1 MDYKKSFCLLG
12 VVFVFLTL
20 WCLTSSYANMP
31 PPSILDIPD
40 LEHQYRSRIDD
51 LANDSGALGDFFKL
65 KKAEQELR
73 AGNVKE
79 AFKTVNR
86 VETNEVFGFWKSLIQ
101 AEIYIS
107 QNEPRQTL
115 ALLKVLPKTPN
126 PENSFGES
134 TYQDLF
140 KRALLARYQA
150 KKILGETS
158 QEEIASLLSLYP
170 EDSKIL
176 TILGPSANATL
187 NAQQKID
194 KVHALHF
201 SYQFKKIPGIL
212 SPSEILSA
220 KISLEEKCKALY
232 ELGNGLRYTP
242 GQGGASASAFKEI
255 LNNDCGDNYIPRAL
269 YWVGSLNGTAES
281 GENSRVSALTR
292 LYKDYPTHRLAD
304 DAIYKLYQSA
314 EKNGDTQGA
323 SKYLDL
329 LIAHGKGDMRGKA
342 LFDMAYPLFKKGDY
356 KKALSWL
363 DKILSGEYTTD
374 ESYPQALYWHGRT
387 LEKIS
392 AKNKEKARQNYQKL
406 LKEFP
411 YSFYTTLAAKRL
423 GVAASSP
430 KLPQMTGTV
439 PSEGKDFFALIDEM
453 NARKLS
459 DAASAVMDIAINLH
473 PDWQKNHEEYIAKK
487 FIQSHNYRKALDMAD
502 KHFDCGVYGPVTG
515 SNDPLFAAFYPMA
528 YRDQAH
534 AGYSK
539 SSLPLGAIEGIMRE
553 ESLFQRNV
561 RSHAGAV
568 GLMQLMP
575 ATARM
580 MSRTVGGETLLDLT
594 DPQSNILLGSAYLH
608 DMKNY
613 FKGQM
618 PLAIMA
624 YNAGPGNVNKWLRT
638 VGSKELDEFI
648 EDIPLS
654 ETRGYVKRVMR
665 SMQVYGFLYNE
676 PYFKNPSFEFQIQVA
691 KK

>member
-1 MDYKKSFCLLG
+1 
-12 VVFVFLTL
+12 
-20 WCLTSSYANMP
+20 MP

-73 AGNVKE
+73 AGQIKE
-79 AFKTVNR
+79 AFKTVSR
-86 VETNEVFGFWKSLIQ
+86 VAASEVFSFWKTVIQ
-101 AEIYIS
+101 AEVYIA
-107 QNEPRQTL
+107 QNEPRQAL
-115 ALLKVLPKTPN
+115 ALLKNLPQKPN

-134 TYQDLF
+134 TYQDIF

-150 KKILGETS
+150 KKILGEKT
-158 QEEIASLLSLYP
+158 EGEIAALLSLYP
-170 EDSKIL
+170 EDGKVL
-176 TILGPSANATL
+176 ETVGPTTSVAL
-187 NAQQKID
+187 NTQQKID

-212 SPSEILSA
+212 TPSEILA
-220 KISLEEKCKALY
+220 ANISSQEKCQALY
-232 ELGNGLRYTP
+232 ELGNGLRYNP

-255 LNNDCGDNYIPRAL
+255 LKNDCGDNYTPRAL
-269 YWVGSLNGTAES
+269 YWIGSLNTTLLES
-281 GENSRVSALTR
+281 DENSRVSALTR
-292 LYKDYPTHRLAD
+292 LYREYPDHRLAD

-314 EKNGDTQGA
+314 QKQGGTH
-323 SKYLDL
+323 STLKYFDL
-329 LIAHGKGDMRGKA
+329 LIAHGKGDMRGKV

-363 DKILSGEYTTD
+363 DKIIDGEITTD

-411 YSFYTTLAAKRL
+411 FSFYTTLAARRL
-423 GVAASSP
+423 GVAANSP
-430 KLPQMTGTV
+430 KLPQLGGTV

-453 NARKLS
+453 TARKLN
-459 DAASAVMDIAINLH
+459 DAASAVMDIALNLH

-487 FIQSHNYRKALDMAD
+487 LIQSHNYRKALDMAD

-515 SNDPLFAAFYPMA
+515 SSDPLFAAFYPLA
-528 YRDQAH
+528 YRDQTH
-534 AGYSK
+534 LGYNK
-539 SSLPLGAIEGIMRE
+539 NSLPLGAIEGIMRE

-580 MSRTVGGETLLDLT
+580 MSRNVGSETLLDLT

-613 FKGQM
+613 FSGQL

-638 VGSKELDEFI
+638 VGNKELDEFI

-676 PYFKNPSFEFQIQVA
+676 PYFKKPSFDFQIQVA

>member
-1 MDYKKSFCLLG
+1 
-12 VVFVFLTL
+12 
-20 WCLTSSYANMP
+20 MP

-73 AGNVKE
+73 AGNTKD
-79 AFKTVNR
+79 AFKTVSR
-86 VETNEVFGFWKSLIQ
+86 VNADEVFVFWKSVIQ
-101 AEIYIS
+101 AEIYVS

-115 ALLKVLPKTPN
+115 ALLKVLPRKPN

-140 KRALLARYQA
+140 KRALLSRTQA
-150 KKILGETS
+150 KKILGETA
-158 QEEIASLLSLYP
+158 EEDMAALFSLYP
-170 EDSKIL
+170 EDSKVL
-176 TILGPSANATL
+176 SVLGPTTSVTLSAE
-187 NAQQKID
+187 QKID

-201 SYQFKKIPGIL
+201 SYQFKKIPGVV

-220 KISLEEKCKALY
+220 NLNSEEKCKALY
-232 ELGNGLRYTP
+232 ELGNGLRYNP
-242 GQGGASASAFKEI
+242 GQGGASANAFKEI
-255 LNNDCGDNYIPRAL
+255 LKNDCGDNYTPRAL
-269 YWVGSLNGTAES
+269 YWIGSLNTTPLES
-281 GENSRVSALTR
+281 DENSRVSALTR
-292 LYKDYPTHRLAD
+292 LYKEYPNHRLAD
-304 DAIYKLYQSA
+304 DAIYKLYQS
-314 EKNGDTQGA
+314 EDKNGNTHGA
-323 SKYLDL
+323 AKYLDL

-363 DKILSGEYTTD
+363 EKIIGGEITTD
-374 ESYPQALYWHGRT
+374 ESYPQALYWHGRM

-392 AKNKEKARQNYQKL
+392 VKNNEKAKQDYQKL

-423 GVAASSP
+423 GVAANSP
-430 KLPQMTGTV
+430 KLPQMGGTV

-459 DAASAVMDIAINLH
+459 DAASAVMDIALNLH

-515 SNDPLFAAFYPMA
+515 SSDPLFAAFYPLA
-528 YRDQAH
+528 YRDQTL

-580 MSRTVGGETLLDLT
+580 MSRTTGGATLLDLT

-613 FKGQM
+613 FGGQL

-638 VGSKELDEFI
+638 VGNKELDEFI

-676 PYFKNPSFEFQIQVA
+676 PYFKKPSFNFQIQVA